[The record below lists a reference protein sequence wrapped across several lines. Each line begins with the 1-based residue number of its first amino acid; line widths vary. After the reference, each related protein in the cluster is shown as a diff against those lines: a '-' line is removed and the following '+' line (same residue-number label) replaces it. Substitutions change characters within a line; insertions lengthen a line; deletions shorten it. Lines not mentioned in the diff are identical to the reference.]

1 MKDRGLVQADC
12 PTCGEV
18 IAPASELVCGV
29 SEAEETALC
38 EFACPGCDRVLLIPL
53 APTEVPTLVLLGAR
67 RGRSLPFE
75 LLEVHSGPT
84 VSWDEVLELHFELE
98 HQSSPKNSLSRVT
111 QRDHVR

>member
-1 MKDRGLVQADC
+1 MKDRGLVRAEC

-38 EFACPGCDRVLLIPL
+38 EFPCPGCDRVLLIPL

-67 RGRSLPFE
+67 KGRSLPFE
-75 LLEVHSGPT
+75 LLEAHSGPT
-84 VSWDEVLELHFELE
+84 VSWDEVLDLHFELE
-98 HQSSPKNSLSRVT
+98 HQSFP
-111 QRDHVR
+111 QRELVRGQAA

>member
-1 MKDRGLVQADC
+1 MKNRGLVQADC

-29 SEAEETALC
+29 SEAEVTALC
-38 EFACPGCDRVLLIPL
+38 EFPCPGCDRVLLIPL

-67 RGRSLPFE
+67 KGRSLPFE

-98 HQSSPKNSLSRVT
+98 HQSFPQEELVPG
-111 QRDHVR
+111 HAA